1 MKSRGWRRRRRGWK
15 RALWDSSVKLTRRND
30 RTSPQSQTVSCEL
43 LVNYGVCPA
52 RLTLCVCVCNKTGMC
67 TQSFV
72 CTQGFMSDTCRC
84 LFFLLWLPN
93 KIYMN
98 AANS

>member
-15 RALWDSSVKLTRRND
+15 RALWDSSVKLTRRDD

-52 RLTLCVCVCNKTGMC
+52 RLTLCVCVCVTNQACAHRASCALRDLCQTHVD
-67 TQSFV
+67 V
-72 CTQGFMSDTCRC
+72 CFFYFGFQIKFT
-84 LFFLLWLPN
+84 
-93 KIYMN
+93 
-98 AANS
+98 